1 VTDGTLT
8 SLRITLSGRYEILRE
23 LARGGMGQV
32 FEARDLRHDRPVAIK
47 VLDPEVGAAIGPSRF
62 RREIEFAARLSHP
75 HIVPLFDSGEADGL
89 LYYVM
94 PLIVGESLRQR
105 LVQERQLPVDEAITI
120 GRNVADALRYAHERG
135 LVHRDVKP
143 ENIILSE
150 GHALVL
156 DFGIARSSDAAP
168 NADTRTLVAIGTPSY
183 MSPEQISVA
192 STDGRADQY
201 ALACVVYEMLA
212 GRPPFTGPT
221 GESVLKQHYAADPRP
236 VTALRPDVPASVAQ
250 ALTRALAK
258 APDDRYPTMAAFS
271 EALGATPA
279 PPAAAAGAGAEAEAT
294 DAPSSKLRL
303 RPWMIATAGLVG
315 VIAVV
320 LSLYVRVPPG
330 PPPASAQQRLMVVPF
345 DFHGPAADAY
355 LGEGVASLL
364 STALDGVDS
373 LKSLELRYVTSVAHR
388 NLIDMGNPEDVA
400 KLARKLGAGLVVTG
414 DLVITGNRAR
424 VSTHLTRVSASGARS
439 ESGRVIESSLDSL
452 TELSDLIAR
461 DVVATHLSGM
471 GDGLEATAARTT
483 RSVGALRSYLQA
495 QRALAQGSDPS
506 VAAAFLRDAINADTR
521 FALAWAR
528 LAGIQAWQLRFDE
541 CRASITRA
549 VETADRLAPRDR
561 LSLEASRAY
570 YFGDA
575 DGCENL
581 TRQLLADYPDDPD
594 LWERLAAT
602 LVTYNSLRG
611 RSISEA
617 LGPLEKARELGAKRE
632 EVQAYLLNATLAAR
646 KPSLV
651 EGLLAR
657 GPTAGGYGGGPPMMS
672 ILNRISKRDRASA
685 GVLRDEMRSMSYGQ
699 LMVSAYWLK
708 AGRDPQLA
716 TEFARA
722 AASPRFNAGERAAAL
737 VHVALLSIARGQKHA
752 AVEALRGARDL
763 RPVEGTAYS
772 TVVSLSA
779 GALTDDAS
787 LRDDLIRIDDLP
799 QIQGPLVS
807 EGVDSDVA
815 GTEGS
820 VALARLALRAMILAR
835 LGLTSRVETACEE
848 LKAFPGTDLERR
860 WAGYYAAAARAA
872 LAWSQHDP
880 RATLAFLEAAPLVGQ
895 AGGRKALR
903 SNQNER
909 FLRGEALRALGRD
922 EEALGWY
929 RGLNELFWWD
939 TSYATIGA
947 LRCAE
952 LSEKLGQRES
962 ALAYYREVL
971 ENLADC
977 DPDYLSWRRQAE
989 SGVERLGALASAA
1002 TP

>member
-1 VTDGTLT
+1 MTDGTLT

-47 VLDPEVGAAIGPSRF
+47 VLDPEVSAAIGPSRF

-105 LVQERQLPVDEAITI
+105 LLQERQLPVDEAIAI
-120 GRNVADALRYAHERG
+120 ARNVADALRYAHERG

-168 NADTRTLVAIGTPSY
+168 NADTRTLVAIGTPPY

-221 GESVLKQHYAADPRP
+221 GESVLKQHFAADPRP
-236 VTALRPDVPASVAQ
+236 VTALRPDAPASVAQ

-258 APDDRYPTMAAFS
+258 APEDRYPTMAAFS
-271 EALGATPA
+271 EALGAAPA
-279 PPAAAAGAGAEAEAT
+279 PAAAAVALEAA
-294 DAPSSKLRL
+294 DAPPSKPRL
-303 RPWMIATAGLVG
+303 RPWMVATAGLVG
-315 VIAVV
+315 VIAVA
-320 LSLYVRVPPG
+320 LSLFVKLTPG
-330 PPPASAQQRLMVVPF
+330 TPPASAQQRLMVVPF

-388 NLIDMGNPEDVA
+388 NQIDMGNPEDIA

-414 DLVITGNRAR
+414 DLVVTGNRAR
-424 VSTHLTRVSASGARS
+424 VTTHLTRVSASGARS

-471 GDGLEATAARTT
+471 GDELEATAARTT
-483 RSVGALRSYLQA
+483 RSVGALRHYLRA
-495 QRALAQGSDPS
+495 QRAIAQGSDPS
-506 VAAAFLRDAINADTR
+506 VVAASLRDAINADTR

-528 LAGIQAWQLRFDE
+528 LAGIQAGQLRFDE

-575 DGCENL
+575 DGSENL

-594 LWERLAAT
+594 LWQRLAAT
-602 LVTYNSLRG
+602 FVAYNSLRG

-617 LGPLEKARELGAKRE
+617 LGPLEKAEELGIKRE
-632 EVQAYLLNATLAAR
+632 EIQANLLNATLAAR

-651 EGLLAR
+651 QDLVAR
-657 GPTAGGYGGGPPMMS
+657 GPTSGGYGGGPSMMS
-672 ILNRISKRDRASA
+672 ILNRLAKRDQASA
-685 GVLRDEMRSMSYGQ
+685 GVLRNEMRSMDYWQ
-699 LMVSAYWLK
+699 LMASAYWLK

-716 TEFARA
+716 IEFARA
-722 AASPRFNAGERAAAL
+722 AASPRFNADERAAAL
-737 VHVALLSIARGQKHA
+737 VHVALLSIARGQRHA
-752 AVEALRGARDL
+752 ALDALREARSL
-763 RPVEGTAYS
+763 RPQEGTAYA

-779 GALTDDAS
+779 GALTDDGT
-787 LRDDLIRIDDLP
+787 LQDDLVRIDGLP
-799 QIQGPLVS
+799 EVQEPLVS

-835 LGLTSRVETACEE
+835 LGLASRVESACEE
-848 LKAFPGTDLERR
+848 LRTFPGTDLERR
-860 WAGYYAAAARAA
+860 WAGYYAASARAT
-872 LAWSQHDP
+872 LAWSRHDP

-895 AGGRKALR
+895 TGGRKALR

-929 RGLNELFWWD
+929 RGLNQLFWWD

-952 LSEKLGQRES
+952 LSEKLGQREN

>member
-47 VLDPEVGAAIGPSRF
+47 VLDPEVSAAIGPSRF

-105 LVQERQLPVDEAITI
+105 LLQERQLPVDEAIAI
-120 GRNVADALRYAHERG
+120 ARNVADALRYAHERG

-168 NADTRTLVAIGTPSY
+168 NADTRTLVAIGTPPY

-221 GESVLKQHYAADPRP
+221 GESVLKQHFAADPRP
-236 VTALRPDVPASVAQ
+236 VTALRPDAPASVAQ

-258 APDDRYPTMAAFS
+258 APEDRYPTMAAFS
-271 EALGATPA
+271 EALGAAPA
-279 PPAAAAGAGAEAEAT
+279 PAAAAVALEAA
-294 DAPSSKLRL
+294 DAPPSKPRL

-315 VIAVV
+315 VIAVA
-320 LSLYVRVPPG
+320 LSLFVKLTPG
-330 PPPASAQQRLMVVPF
+330 TPPASAQQRLMVVPF

-388 NLIDMGNPEDVA
+388 NQIDMGNPEDIA

-414 DLVITGNRAR
+414 DLVVTGNRAR
-424 VSTHLTRVSASGARS
+424 VTTHLTRVSASGARS

-471 GDGLEATAARTT
+471 GDELEATAARTT
-483 RSVGALRSYLQA
+483 RSVGALRHYLRA
-495 QRALAQGSDPS
+495 QRAIAQGSDPS
-506 VAAAFLRDAINADTR
+506 VVAASLRDAINADTR

-528 LAGIQAWQLRFDE
+528 LAGIQAGQLRFDE

-575 DGCENL
+575 DGSENL

-594 LWERLAAT
+594 LWQRLAAT
-602 LVTYNSLRG
+602 FVAYNSLRG

-617 LGPLEKARELGAKRE
+617 LGPLEKAEELGIKRE
-632 EVQAYLLNATLAAR
+632 EIQANLLNATLAAR

-651 EGLLAR
+651 QDLVAR
-657 GPTAGGYGGGPPMMS
+657 GPTSGGYGGGPSMMS
-672 ILNRISKRDRASA
+672 ILNRLAKRDQASA
-685 GVLRDEMRSMSYGQ
+685 GVLRNEMRSMDYWQ
-699 LMVSAYWLK
+699 LMASAYWLK

-716 TEFARA
+716 IEFARA
-722 AASPRFNAGERAAAL
+722 AASPRFNADERAAAL
-737 VHVALLSIARGQKHA
+737 VHVALLSIARGQRHA
-752 AVEALRGARDL
+752 ALDALREARSL
-763 RPVEGTAYS
+763 RPQEGTAYA

-779 GALTDDAS
+779 GALTDDGT
-787 LRDDLIRIDDLP
+787 LQDDLVRIDGLP
-799 QIQGPLVS
+799 EVQEPLVS

-835 LGLTSRVETACEE
+835 LGLASRVESACEE
-848 LKAFPGTDLERR
+848 LRTFPGTDLERR
-860 WAGYYAAAARAA
+860 WAGYYAASARAT
-872 LAWSQHDP
+872 LAWSRHDP

-895 AGGRKALR
+895 TGGRKALR

-929 RGLNELFWWD
+929 RGLNQLFWWD

-952 LSEKLGQRES
+952 LSEKLGQREN